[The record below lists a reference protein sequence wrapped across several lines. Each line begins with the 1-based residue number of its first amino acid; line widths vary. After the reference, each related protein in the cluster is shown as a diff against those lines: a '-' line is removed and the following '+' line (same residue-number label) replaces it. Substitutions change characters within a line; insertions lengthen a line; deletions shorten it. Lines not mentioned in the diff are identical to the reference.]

1 MQLKLKSVNI
11 KVLSSFGI
19 GKKKKKKKRAVLVRK
34 SNSGNLK

>member
-19 GKKKKKKKRAVLVRK
+19 GKKKKKKEGSASEEV
-34 SNSGNLK
+34 

>member
-19 GKKKKKKKRAVLVRK
+19 RKKKKRAVLVRK

>member
-19 GKKKKKKKRAVLVRK
+19 GKKKKKKKEGSASEEV
-34 SNSGNLK
+34 

>member
-19 GKKKKKKKRAVLVRK
+19 REKKKKRAVLVRK